1 MQRKRLLG
9 IGIVLVGLGLGLPRR
24 ACADPAS
31 EDVLARIPSSYLAE
45 GGAVGAF
52 AAADLIF
59 GGYDVAM
66 AVRGRRTST
75 TMAVGEVVLGA
86 PQAVYGF
93 YLVSNYATDGTHG
106 GYVAPTLALAA
117 VPTFMLAHGVWRL
130 VAEGAP
136 KDVGPSPQLGSAGWS
151 VLPTLVSDG
160 KARGPGLGVCA
171 TF

>member
-9 IGIVLVGLGLGLPRR
+9 IAIVLVGLGLGIPRR
-24 ACADPAS
+24 ACASPAS
-31 EDVLARIPSSYLAE
+31 DDVLQRIPASYLAE

-66 AVRGRRTST
+66 AFRGRRTST

-93 YLVSNYATDGTHG
+93 YLVSNYATDGRNG
-106 GYVAPTLALAA
+106 GYVGPTLALAA
-117 VPTFMLAHGVWRL
+117 VPTFMLAHGLWRL
-130 VAEGAP
+130 VAEGPPEDIGPAP
-136 KDVGPSPQLGSAGWS
+136 HLGSSGWS
-151 VLPTLVSDG
+151 LLPTLVSDG